1 MRKILG
7 LLGLAK
13 KAGRVEIGEEPVS
26 AAARAKQARL
36 ILVASDAAENSARRA
51 GRFAETTATAW
62 AVIPATKAELGGS
75 LGRTA
80 CAMVALTD
88 AGFAAAVA
96 KALAQLDAERY
107 GELAKTLEVKAERV
121 VQRKREKRRH
131 EKNMRSGKYKP
142 KAPPPKQSSK
152 PAQKPQ
158 QPLPRAKLPRGVIKI
173 KRSEKP

>member
-36 ILVASDAAENSARRA
+36 ILVASDAAENSTRRA
-51 GRFAETTATAW
+51 QRFAETTATPW
-62 AVIPATKAELGGS
+62 VVIPATKTELGGS
-75 LGRTA
+75 LGRSA
-80 CAMVALTD
+80 CAMMALTD

-96 KALAQLDAERY
+96 KGLALLDEERY
-107 GELAKTLEVKAERV
+107 GELAKTLEGKAERV
-121 VQRKREKRRH
+121 VQRKREKLRH

-142 KAPPPKQSSK
+142 RSQPSKQVSK
-152 PAQKPQ
+152 PVEKPK

-173 KRSEKP
+173 KRNDKP